1 MSIPYPS
8 TPWVDGQTFSY
19 TANDGSTVTGI
30 YNSSKNAWTFSRSMA
45 DQGGGI
51 SPGGVVTTVDVKTVA
66 QRPDDNE
73 TSPFSLDPTVINTQ
87 RDINWWL
94 YDRTIE
100 LEEEIDDLAVTAE
113 RGVWQFK
120 DTSLIEG
127 EYNQIDGTGSQNLF
141 AFTEYLTFSK
151 FDSQGV
157 EHDFKDVQVEDYIE
171 LKEDGYSD
179 YGLFQITA
187 IDEPAPGIARF
198 QVVFAKGRGGMEPGR
213 YARLKIFRLAQG
225 EDLNAVADISDNS
238 PKDPVEGQ
246 LWFNSNDDELTLY
259 IYYDGVWVPA
269 APDSPNANQD

>member
-19 TANDGSTVTGI
+19 KANDGSTVTGI

-259 IYYDGVWVPA
+259 IYYNGVWVPA

>member
-1 MSIPYPS
+1 MSIPYPV

-19 TANDGSTVTGI
+19 EANDGSTVTGV
-30 YNSSKNAWTFSRSMA
+30 YNSSKNAWTFSRSMTS
-45 DQGGGI
+45 QGGGV
-51 SPGGVVTTVDVKTVA
+51 SPGGTITTVDVRTVA
-66 QRPDDNE
+66 QRPDETE
-73 TSPFSLDPTVINTQ
+73 TSPFNLDPTVVQTQ
-87 RDINWWL
+87 RDVNWWL

-120 DTSLIEG
+120 DTSLEKG
-127 EYNQIDGTGSQNLF
+127 EYNQIGATGSQNLF

-171 LKEDGYSD
+171 LKEDGFSD
-179 YGLFQITA
+179 YGLFQITT

-198 QVVFAKGRGGMEPGR
+198 QVAFVKGVGGMEPGR

-238 PKDPVEGQ
+238 PQDPVEGQ

-259 IYYDGVWVPA
+259 IFYNGVWVPA
-269 APDSPNANQD
+269 APDSPNAK